1 MMPVPSYPG
10 QIEMIPID
18 AVHVL
23 NPRARNRRQHRE
35 IVDNI
40 ATVGLKR
47 PITVARRQ
55 AGDRVR
61 YDVVCGEGRLEAF
74 RMLGQQEIPAIVINA
89 TEEDCLLMS
98 LVENI
103 ARRPH
108 RPIDLM
114 TEIGNLAKRGQS
126 DAEIAERIGASRGW
140 VHNVLMLLERGEE
153 RLVAAVETG
162 LIPTA
167 VAAEIAMAKDEE
179 VQAILMEAYESG
191 KIKGKK
197 VSAIRRMLDRRAG
210 RTKRV
215 KDSGLGQR
223 SHSQRPSPD
232 ELLRVYQKEA
242 EKQRLLARKA
252 EFAQSRLLFIVEA
265 IKDLLSDGGFETLLR
280 EESLVTMPRALAGR
294 LDRRVE
300 R

>member
-1 MMPVPSYPG
+1 MMPVPSHPG
-10 QIEMIPID
+10 RIEMIPID

-47 PITVARRQ
+47 PITVTRRQ

-74 RMLGQQEIPAIVINA
+74 RMLGQQEIPALVIDA

-140 VHNVLMLLERGEE
+140 VHKVLMLLERGEE

-215 KDSGLGQR
+215 KDSGRGQK
-223 SHSQRPSPD
+223 SHSHRPSPD

-265 IKDLLSDGGFETLLR
+265 IKDLLSDDDFETLLR

>member
-1 MMPVPSYPG
+1 MIPVPSHPR

-18 AVHVL
+18 AVQVL

-40 ATVGLKR
+40 ANVGLKR
-47 PITVARRQ
+47 PITVTRRRT
-55 AGDRVR
+55 GDRVH
-61 YDVVCGEGRLEAF
+61 YDVVCGEGRIEAF
-74 RMLGQQEIPAIVINA
+74 RMLGQQEIPALVIDA

-126 DAEIAERIGASRGW
+126 DAEIAERIGASRSW
-140 VHNVLMLLERGEE
+140 VHNVLVLLERGED
-153 RLVAAVETG
+153 RLVTAVETG

-167 VAAEIAMAKDEE
+167 VAAEIALATDGE
-179 VQAILMEAYESG
+179 VQTILMEAYESG

-197 VSAIRRMLDRRAG
+197 VSAIRRLLDRRGG
-210 RTKRV
+210 RHKRV
-215 KDSGLGQR
+215 RDNGLGQK
-223 SHSQRPSPD
+223 SHSHRPSAD

-242 EKQRLLARKA
+242 EKQQLLARKA
-252 EFAQSRLLFIVEA
+252 EFAQSRLLFIIEA
-265 IKDLLSDGGFETLLR
+265 IKDLLADDGFATLLR
-280 EESLVTMPRALAGR
+280 AEDLATMPRALAGR
-294 LDRRVE
+294 VDAGAE